1 MSGMQEKER
10 ERNIGAAP
18 TDVKVPGVASLPFK
32 TVVSTS
38 LPMLVIN

>member
-1 MSGMQEKER
+1 MQGKER

-18 TDVKVPGVASLPFK
+18 ADVNVPGAASFPFRI
-32 TVVSTS
+32 VVSTS